1 MSNQQSGNFAI
12 PSPSMY
18 SLTKESSPSYEPSK
32 YRFASNANERHKIV
46 LHRIPNLE
54 AGRVLD
60 CPIERT
66 ENPRIDGN
74 DAGKSFESISP
85 QSLPD

>member
-18 SLTKESSPSYEPSK
+18 PLTKESSPSYEPSK
-32 YRFASNANERHKIV
+32 YHFASNANERHRIV
-46 LHRIPNLE
+46 LHHIPNLE

-66 ENPRIDGN
+66 ENPKIDGN
-74 DAGKSFESISP
+74 DAGKSFGSISP
-85 QSLPD
+85 QSLPH